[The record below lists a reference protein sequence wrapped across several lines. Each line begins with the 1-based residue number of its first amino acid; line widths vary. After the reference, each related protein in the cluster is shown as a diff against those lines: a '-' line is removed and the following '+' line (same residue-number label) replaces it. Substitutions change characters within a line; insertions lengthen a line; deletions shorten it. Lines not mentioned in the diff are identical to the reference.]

1 MKQVKNPESFWD
13 RRAKKFNEK
22 AQEDDSY
29 TRVVG
34 VLAKYLQ
41 EDDTVLD
48 YACGTGV
55 VSFKIAADVKEVHGI
70 DTSAGM
76 IDLAKAKA
84 REAEV
89 DNVQFSRRTL
99 FDDKLNIE
107 SYEVVLAL
115 NILHLLEDARQ
126 AIQRVSDLLKPG
138 GLMVSVTPCLGE
150 AGFIARTFLPL
161 ISKVVALPYLRK
173 FTVSE
178 LTDLVQDGGFHVL
191 ESEVLDGT
199 ILSWF
204 VVTRKR

>member
-1 MKQVKNPESFWD
+1 MKNPESFWD

>member
-48 YACGTGV
+48 YACGTGG

-199 ILSWF
+199 IPSWF